1 MATHSRPKRLYLQE
15 EPFLDDAAG
24 GVQQREMGERLGEVA
39 EMATGGV
46 SNFSAYTSSTAIPA
60 P

>member
-1 MATHSRPKRLYLQE
+1 MATHSRPRRLYLQE

-39 EMATGGV
+39 EMGIELLRLHAER
-46 SNFSAYTSSTAIPA
+46 
-60 P
+60 